1 MKIYNPKRPCVILF
15 QTKNNKNIKFSCCG
29 WVEACI
35 GFTCD
40 ECPALFKSE
49 DVRYDYT
56 YKQAEKWWKNAKLRK
71 PKENK

>member
-1 MKIYNPKRPCVILF
+1 MKIYNPKRPCVVLLH
-15 QTKNNKNIKFSCCG
+15 TNKRKGLKYSYCG

-35 GFTCD
+35 GFMCD
-40 ECPALFKSE
+40 ECPALFNPDK
-49 DVRYDYT
+49 VKYDYT